1 MNRGDPPVH
10 EVYAIRYATVER
22 QASDNFLRRDGH
34 DGVMPLDFFVWL
46 IRGPGA
52 DVLVDTGFSAASA
65 LARKRSFI
73 THPADALRAMGVAPE
88 NVAHLV
94 LTHLH
99 YDHAGNTGDFTG
111 ARIHLQDD
119 EMQYATGRY
128 MCHPGLSHF
137 FAVEDVK
144 TMVQHSF
151 DGRTEFHDGDGCVLP
166 GVTLHRIGG
175 HTHGLQVVRVFT
187 ARGWVVLASDAAHYY
202 GNLEERNPFPAVL
215 DLGEMLE
222 GYRLLDRL
230 ADSREHIV
238 PGHDPEVMRR
248 YRRLDME
255 GVEAVALHEPPSA
268 PAAGPAGQLSRA

>member
-1 MNRGDPPVH
+1 MSLSGETRDTPAY

-22 QASDNFLRRDGH
+22 LAVDNFLRRDGH
-34 DGVMPLDFFVWL
+34 DGVMPLDFYVWL
-46 IRGPGA
+46 IRGPGVE
-52 DVLVDTGFSAASA
+52 VLVDTGFSAEAA
-65 LARKRSFI
+65 AARNRRFI
-73 THPADALRAMGVAPE
+73 TPPPDALRAMGVAPE
-88 NVAHLV
+88 AVSHLV

-99 YDHAGNTGDFTG
+99 YDHAGNTRAFTG

-128 MCHPGLSHF
+128 MCHPGLNHF

-144 TMVQHSF
+144 TMVQHTF
-151 DGRTEFHDGDGCVLP
+151 DGRTEFHDGDGTVLP
-166 GVTLHRIGG
+166 GITLHRIGG

-187 ARGWVVLASDAAHYY
+187 RRGWMVLASDAAHYY
-202 GNLEERNPFPAVL
+202 RNLQERNPFPAIFN
-215 DLGEMLE
+215 LGEMLE

-248 YRRLDME
+248 YRRLDIA
-255 GVEAVALHEPPSA
+255 GVEAVALHEA
-268 PAAGPAGQLSRA
+268 PCAVQALGN